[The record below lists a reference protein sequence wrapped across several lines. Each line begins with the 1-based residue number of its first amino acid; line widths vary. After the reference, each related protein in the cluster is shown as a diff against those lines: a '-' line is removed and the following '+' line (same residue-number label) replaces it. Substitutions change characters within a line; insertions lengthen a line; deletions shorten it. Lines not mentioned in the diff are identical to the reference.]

1 MKAKAFLRFF
11 CIRDFVSLI
20 IMSANL
26 LPSLYLLAIKAAINA
41 SKVISEVYQEHVQ
54 PTLKEDGSPVT
65 KADLAA
71 SRVIAEHLL
80 KTDIP
85 ILGEEREKADF
96 DTRESWKENWC
107 VDPLDGTRMFL
118 KRNGEFSVNIAHIVQ
133 HKAVFGIIA
142 SPVHEEVLV
151 GGPDHGCF
159 LIQFDDFDS
168 PENWKRI
175 EPNTTTNDPL
185 KIICSHSY
193 TAHHGGKSFEA
204 YTKDKAHE
212 YIRRGSAIKFFNL
225 ALGTADIYPRFA
237 PTMEWD
243 IAAGHAI
250 LNALGGTIINAH
262 TNEPLTYNK
271 ESLFNPHFIAKTKA
285 ILA

>member
-1 MKAKAFLRFF
+1 MRAL
-11 CIRDFVSLI
+11 FVSLI
-20 IMSANL
+20 PMKAQQ
-26 LPSLYLLAIKAAINA
+26 LPSIYRLAIKAAISA
-41 SKVISEVYQEHVQ
+41 SHIISEIYQEQVV
-54 PTLKEDGSPVT
+54 PTIKDDGSPVT

-71 SRVIAEHLL
+71 SKVIAEHLL

-96 DTRESWKENWC
+96 ETRSNWTENWC
-107 VDPLDGTRMFL
+107 VDPLDGTRMYL
-118 KRNGEFSVNIAHIVQ
+118 LRNGEFSVNIAHVI
-133 HKAVFGIIA
+133 KNRPVFGVIA
-142 SPVHEEVLV
+142 SPTNKEVLI
-151 GGPDHGCF
+151 GGPDFGCY
-159 LIQFDDFDS
+159 LIQFEDLDS
-168 PENWKRI
+168 PDKWKSI
-175 EPNTTTNDPL
+175 SAHTMVNDPL

-193 TAHHGGKSFEA
+193 DAFHGGMNFDE
-204 YTKDKAHE
+204 YTKNRTHE

-250 LNALGGTIINAH
+250 LNALGGTVVDAQ

>member
-1 MKAKAFLRFF
+1 
-11 CIRDFVSLI
+11 
-20 IMSANL
+20 MSIHKF
-26 LPSLYLLAIKAAINA
+26 PSIYLLAIKAAIKA
-41 SKVISEVYQEHVQ
+41 SDVISEIYQEPVV
-54 PTLKEDGSPVT
+54 PTIKDDGSPVT

-71 SRVIAEHLL
+71 SKIIAEHLL

-96 DTRESWKENWC
+96 EIRSNWTENWC
-107 VDPLDGTRMFL
+107 VDPLDGTRMYL
-118 KRNGEFSVNIAHIVQ
+118 LRNGEFSVNIAHVVKNQ
-133 HKAVFGIIA
+133 PVFGVIA
-142 SPVHEEVLV
+142 SPVNREVLV
-151 GGPDHGCF
+151 GGPHFGCF
-159 LIQFDDFDS
+159 LIQFDDFEL
-168 PENWKRI
+168 PEKWKSI
-175 EPNTTTNDPL
+175 ESHSIPNDPL

-193 TAHHGGKSFEA
+193 KAFHGGTDFES
-204 YTKDKAHE
+204 YTENRAHE

-250 LNALGGTIINAH
+250 LNALGGTVVNAH
-262 TNEPLTYNK
+262 TNEALTYNK
-271 ESLFNPHFIAKTKA
+271 ESLFNPHFVAKTKA